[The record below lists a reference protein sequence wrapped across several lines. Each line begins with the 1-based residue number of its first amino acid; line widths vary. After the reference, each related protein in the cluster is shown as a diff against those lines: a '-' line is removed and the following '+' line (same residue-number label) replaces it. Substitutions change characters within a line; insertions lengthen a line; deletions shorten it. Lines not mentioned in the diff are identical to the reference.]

1 MNVWINFLY
10 TFKMNTNTFYKF
22 LWAYIVLSCYFYATS
37 KAQSLNDGIFVP
49 QKTLCVGLTYQYE
62 SWTDYWEGTLKRENL
77 NLGTVSTQS
86 MQLMITYGINYKLNI
101 VVGVPYIW
109 TKASAGTLAG
119 QNNVQDLMAG
129 IKYQFFST
137 KLGNHYLDISGIVG
151 GSVPLS
157 KYTPDLLPLSIG
169 LQSKTVFGR
178 LLVDYRH
185 PKNIFFT
192 AVATYTDRANVKL
205 DRESYY
211 TTQLIYSNEVAMP
224 DVLNLMAKT
233 GYYAK
238 KWSAEINLEYND
250 CLGGFDIRR
259 NDMPFV
265 SNEMDMTRIGLGGM
279 YSIAPLGDLQVM
291 AMARYTL
298 SGRNVG
304 QATSFSIGLMKAFGF
319 ASQTNTTN

>member
-1 MNVWINFLY
+1 
-10 TFKMNTNTFYKF
+10 MNTNTFYKY
-22 LWAYIVLSCYFYATS
+22 LIVWCFTLYCFYS
-37 KAQSLNDGIFVP
+37 VSQAQSLADGIFVP
-49 QKTLCVGLTYQYE
+49 QKALCVGLTYQYE
-62 SWTDYWEGTLKRENL
+62 SWKDYWEGTLKRDNL

-86 MQLMITYGINYKLNI
+86 MQLMTTYGITNKLNV

-119 QNNVQDLMAG
+119 QRNIQDLMAG
-129 IKYQFFST
+129 IKYQFLST
-137 KLGNHYLDISGIVG
+137 KFGNNHQINFSAVVG
-151 GSVPLS
+151 GSMPLS

-178 LLVDYRH
+178 VLVDYRH

-192 AVATYTDRANVKL
+192 AVATYMDRANAKL

-211 TTQLIYSNEVAMP
+211 TTHLIYSNEVAMP

-233 GYYAK
+233 GYYTK
-238 KWSAEINLEYND
+238 KWSAEINLEYNN

-279 YSIAPLGDLQVM
+279 YSIAPLGNLQVM
-291 AMARYTL
+291 AAARYTL

-304 QATSFSIGLMKAFGF
+304 QTTSFSFGLMKAFGF
-319 ASQTNTTN
+319 ASKTTTSAVSQ